1 MNGGP
6 PPPRP
11 QLRLT
16 PAQRIDAAVDNALA
30 LLSRTLQFQRTTFAN
45 HDLVVV
51 TGWNQSAAVR
61 RAVAEYLVG
70 LCVMAVNSV
79 LAVRTDLVGPSGLA
93 EVTQNVEAIIGV
105 NGAGLTPD
113 QVIKSR
119 DPWIAEGIWHLCLA
133 VSMLVP
139 EIHPP
144 GAVFALSLPH
154 ADATEHGIDIAVLH
168 QAQNR
173 IGLSI
178 VETKAYRN
186 DPAQGVRDA
195 AKLFRKIN
203 AGAYRKK
210 IREAVLRMRS
220 ECPPPLQSQIT
231 AQLWE
236 ERRWYVPN
244 PHYDDLHAEDWA
256 QKRPVLT
263 NLLNAPANPANP
275 PLPVPQGILIMPHA
289 VTGFD
294 GYFNGVAADMMAFV
308 NGL

>member
-1 MNGGP
+1 MNGAP
-6 PPPRP
+6 PPPP
-11 QLRLT
+11 PLT
-16 PAQRIDAAVDNALA
+16 TAQRIDAAVENALA
-30 LLSRTLQFQRTTFAN
+30 LLAQTLQFQRTPFAN
-45 HDLVVV
+45 HDLVFVN
-51 TGWNQSAAVR
+51 GWNQTPAVR

-70 LCVMAVNSV
+70 LRVMAVNSV

-93 EVTQNVEAIIGV
+93 EVRQNVEAIIGV

-139 EIHPP
+139 GIHPP

-168 QAQNR
+168 QAQNG

-186 DPAQGVRDA
+186 DPAGAVSKA
-195 AKLFRKIN
+195 AKFFRGIN
-203 AGAYRKK
+203 EGAYRIK
-210 IREAVLRMRS
+210 IREAVQRMRS
-220 ECPPPLQSQIT
+220 ECPLPLQNQIT
-231 AQLWE
+231 SQLWE

-244 PHYDDLHAEDWA
+244 PHYDNVHAENWA
-256 QKRPVLT
+256 QNRPVLT
-263 NLLNAPANPANP
+263 NLLNAPANPAIP
-275 PLPVPQGILIMPHA
+275 PLPLPQGIVIMPHA

-294 GYFNGVAADMMAFV
+294 AYFNGVTADMMAFV
-308 NGL
+308 NTL